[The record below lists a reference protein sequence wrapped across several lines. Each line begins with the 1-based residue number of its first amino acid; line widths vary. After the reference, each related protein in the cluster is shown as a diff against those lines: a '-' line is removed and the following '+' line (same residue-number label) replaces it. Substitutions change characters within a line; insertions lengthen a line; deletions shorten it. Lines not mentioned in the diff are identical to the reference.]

1 MIRIRTLY
9 PTYSTGRAI
18 SHIVLSLCEHMRSDR
33 SDIRLYFC
41 ASDPDGR
48 RSFTV
53 DGVPDLLRRAAY
65 RLDPSTATIR
75 RFTEFSYRRS
85 LATADVA
92 WIWPDVS
99 PRTYQAARDA
109 GAVVVGERV
118 NTHRLTSRRI
128 LEAAYRR
135 LGLPPTHGITDRAA
149 LEETRK
155 LLLCD
160 WVFAPSPLVAR
171 SLEEAGIPAE
181 RILPTSYGWD
191 PERLARGG
199 PGLPPTDGLSALF
212 VGRGC
217 FRKGV
222 DLLLRAWAAAE
233 VRGRLSLVGRLDEE
247 VASHCAGLLARPD
260 VLQVPFRDDVGP
272 IYRSADV
279 FVFPS
284 LEEGSPLVLYEAMA
298 SGLAV
303 LASPMGAGEIL
314 RDGVDGFVLDPLDQ
328 DAWVAALRRLAKDPD
343 LRRRLG
349 RSARDR
355 AAEFTWSKVGQR
367 RLAML
372 QEALARRGAG
382 SMS

>member
-18 SHIVLSLCEHMRSDR
+18 SHIVLSLCEHMRSER
-33 SDIRLYFC
+33 SDVRLYFC

-48 RSFTV
+48 RSFTS
-53 DGVPDLLRRAAY
+53 DAVPDLLRRAAY
-65 RLDPSTATIR
+65 RLDPTTSTIR
-75 RFTEFSYRRS
+75 RFTEFSFRRS
-85 LATADVA
+85 LGTADVA
-92 WIWPDVS
+92 WIWPDVT

-128 LEAAYRR
+128 LDAAYRR
-135 LGLPPTHGITDRAA
+135 LGLPPTHGITERAA
-149 LEETRK
+149 REETQK

-160 WVFAPSPLVAR
+160 WVFSPSPHVTR
-171 SLEEAGIPAE
+171 SLEDAGIPAD
-181 RILPTSYGWD
+181 RVLPSSYGWD
-191 PERLARGG
+191 PERLARDG

-222 DLLLRAWAAAE
+222 DLLLRAWAAAS
-233 VRGRLSLVGRLDEE
+233 VPGRLAIVGRLDEE
-247 VASHCAGLLARPD
+247 VGTHCADLLARPD
-260 VLQVPFRDDVGP
+260 VAQLPYRDIVGP

-298 SGLAV
+298 SGLPV
-303 LASPMGAGEIL
+303 LASPMAAGEIL
-314 RDGVDGFVLDPLDQ
+314 RDGVEGIVLDPLDQ

-343 LRRRLG
+343 LRRRMG
-349 RSARDR
+349 RSARER
-355 AAEFTWSKVGQR
+355 AADFTWQRVGRR

-372 QEALARRGAG
+372 QEALTRRGAG
-382 SMS
+382 SFS